1 MAYREEDY
9 LQISGIQH
17 FAFCRR
23 QWALIHI
30 EQQWQDNART
40 VGGDIFHARAHDRA
54 ATEKRGNRLTVR
66 GLCVFSAE
74 LGVSGECDV
83 VEFTRDD
90 ALGAPLNG
98 YEGRWLPTPV
108 EYKSGEAKIGD
119 EDRLQLCVQAMCLKE
134 MLGCPVDTAFLYY
147 GKNNQRE
154 AVPITAAL
162 CATAKEMLLEMHAYM
177 QRGYTPK
184 VKPDKHCGACSL
196 KDICLP
202 VLCKNRGT
210 VASYIESI
218 FIGEDGS

>member
-108 EYKSGEAKIGD
+108 EYKSGKAKIGD

-162 CATAKEMLLEMHAYM
+162 CATAKEMLLEMHTYM

-202 VLCKNRGT
+202 VLCKNRVT

>member
-210 VASYIESI
+210 VTSYIESI